1 MHTLLLFNNSISD
14 QLFTLF
20 ELVTGRSSI
29 GYAKGQ
35 EWRDRK
41 QWIHGS
47 LKGPILE
54 SYLPTFIKVNVRCIL
69 TVFTGSNLMCCE
81 VKNVLVV
88 LYVKEQCNVEKQA

>member
-1 MHTLLLFNNSISD
+1 MHTLLLFNNLISE

-20 ELVTGRSSI
+20 ELVMGRSI
-29 GYAKGQ
+29 GFAKGQ

-41 QWIHGS
+41 QWTYGS

-69 TVFTGSNLMCCE
+69 TVFYRQQF
-81 VKNVLVV
+81 NVL
-88 LYVKEQCNVEKQA
+88 